1 MTSPELSA
9 AEAERQLAAATERH
23 DEVVAAMQVG
33 DTESLGHRPA
43 VRALARGIQ
52 LVSFTL
58 QRASSAGV
66 PLERLVELSGWEEST
81 VRAALARGPESN
93 VVESVAPGVEDAGA
107 VAREAAG
114 FEATARVDALLQR
127 ILADVAARGFSQ
139 HGGEVDDLC
148 ERLETAWR
156 AWRDELGD

>member
-43 VRALARGIQ
+43 VRALARGLQ

-58 QRASSAGV
+58 QRAAAAGV
-66 PLERLVELSGWEEST
+66 PLDRLVELSGWDEAT
-81 VRAALARGPESN
+81 VRAALEGGPESN
-93 VVESVAPGVEDAGA
+93 VVARVAPGVDDAGA

-114 FEATARVDALLQR
+114 FEPTAQVEALLQR
-127 ILADVAARGFSQ
+127 ILVDVAGRGLASD
-139 HGGEVDDLC
+139 GGEVDDLC
-148 ERLETAWR
+148 ERLEAAWR
-156 AWRDELGD
+156 GWRDSLGG